1 SQSVI
6 RLRFTFFS
14 CKFETLILLFIIIY
28 NNNPALLPYF
38 SKEKNHGSCSER
50 FTSPSHFYGAFRYD
64 GIDAGDG
71 SWPLSVY
78 AHAAGNAGGKA
89 ANV

>member
-1 SQSVI
+1 M
-6 RLRFTFFS
+6 
-14 CKFETLILLFIIIY
+14 
-28 NNNPALLPYF
+28 PYF